1 MPYSSKEDLEQD
13 IQEVKN
19 MLLDTEE
26 KMNLNNISWKE
37 QMNLYLFRMHIIEKL
52 SNLNYQ
58 LSIYQNQLYNGC

>member
-1 MPYSSKEDLEQD
+1 MPYEYNSKEELEED
-13 IQEVKN
+13 IKEVKN

-37 QMNLYLFRMHIIEKL
+37 QMNLYLFRMHIVEKL

-58 LSIYQNQLYNGC
+58 LSIYQD

>member
-1 MPYSSKEDLEQD
+1 MPYTSKEELEQD

-37 QMNLYLFRMHIIEKL
+37 QMNLYLFRMHIVEKL

-58 LSIYQNQLYNGC
+58 LSIYQD

>member
-1 MPYSSKEDLEQD
+1 MPYKYTSTEELEQD
-13 IQEVKN
+13 IQEIKN

-37 QMNLYLFRMHIIEKL
+37 QMNLYLFRMHIVEKL

-58 LSIYQNQLYNGC
+58 LSIYQD

>member
-1 MPYSSKEDLEQD
+1 MPYTSKEELEQD

-37 QMNLYLFRMHIIEKL
+37 QMNLYLFRMHIVEKI

-58 LSIYQNQLYNGC
+58 LSIYQD

>member
-1 MPYSSKEDLEQD
+1 MPYTSEEELEQD

-37 QMNLYLFRMHIIEKL
+37 QMNLYLFRMHIVEKL

-58 LSIYQNQLYNGC
+58 LSIYQD

>member
-1 MPYSSKEDLEQD
+1 MPYTSKEELEQD

-37 QMNLYLFRMHIIEKL
+37 QMNLYLFRMHIVEKL
-52 SNLNYQ
+52 SDLNNQ
-58 LSIYQNQLYNGC
+58 LSNFRD

>member
-1 MPYSSKEDLEQD
+1 MPYSSKEELEQD

-37 QMNLYLFRMHIIEKL
+37 QMNLYLFRMHIVEKL
-52 SNLNYQ
+52 SNLNNQ
-58 LSIYQNQLYNGC
+58 LSNFRD

>member
-1 MPYSSKEDLEQD
+1 MPYEYTTKQELEQD

-19 MLLDTEE
+19 MLLDTED

-37 QMNLYLFRMHIIEKL
+37 QMNLYLFRMHIVEKL

-58 LSIYQNQLYNGC
+58 LSIYQD

>member
-1 MPYSSKEDLEQD
+1 MPYEYKSKEELEQD

-37 QMNLYLFRMHIIEKL
+37 QMNLYLFRMHIVENLSKL
-52 SNLNYQ
+52 TYK
-58 LSIYQNQLYNGC
+58 LSIYQD

>member
-1 MPYSSKEDLEQD
+1 MPYEYTSKEELEQD

-37 QMNLYLFRMHIIEKL
+37 QMNLYLFRMHIVEKL
-52 SNLNYQ
+52 SELNYK
-58 LSIYQNQLYNGC
+58 LSIYQD

>member
-19 MLLDTEE
+19 MLLDTEQ

-37 QMNLYLFRMHIIEKL
+37 QMNLYLFRMHIVDKL

-58 LSIYQNQLYNGC
+58 LSIYQD

>member
-1 MPYSSKEDLEQD
+1 MPYEYNSKRELEQD

-37 QMNLYLFRMHIIEKL
+37 QMNLYLFRMHIVEKL

-58 LSIYQNQLYNGC
+58 LSIYQD

>member
-1 MPYSSKEDLEQD
+1 MPYNSKEELEQD

-37 QMNLYLFRMHIIEKL
+37 QMNLYLFRMHIVEKL
-52 SNLNYQ
+52 SDLNNQ
-58 LSIYQNQLYNGC
+58 LSNFRD